1 MKQVTIGNRNVPA
14 IIQGCMRIGNLDT
27 KSLQN
32 LIEKQLESGVN
43 FWDHADIYG
52 GSTCETIFGEAL
64 HQIPGMRDKLIL
76 QSKCGI
82 RPGAFTCYDFSKAHI
97 IRSVETSLRR
107 LQTDR
112 LDYLLLHRPD
122 LLMEPEEVAE
132 AFDQL
137 ESQGK
142 VLHFGVSNH
151 TPSQIELLKTCV
163 KQPLEIN
170 QLQFSLAHTLLLD
183 APAYL
188 NTTDSHGISRDANVL
203 DYCRQNHIT
212 IQCYSPFQYGVFEG
226 TFIGNPDYAQL
237 NAVLTRLAKK
247 YDTTENGIA
256 VAWLLRHPAN
266 MQVVV
271 GTTNAARIPGIVKG
285 AEITLTREEWYELY
299 AAAGNKLP

>member
-1 MKQVTIGNRNVPA
+1 MKQVFVGKEKRPA
-14 IIQGCMRIGNLDT
+14 IIQGCMRIEQMT
-27 KSLQN
+27 VKEVQN
-32 LIEKQLESGVN
+32 LIEKQWDAGMN

-52 GSTCETIFGEAL
+52 KGSCEEIFGQAL
-64 HQIPGMRDKLIL
+64 HQMPGMREKLVI

-82 RPGAFTCYDFSKAHI
+82 RLGEYTRYDFSKEYI
-97 IRSVETSLRR
+97 INSVENSLKR
-107 LQTDR
+107 LQTDH

-122 LLMEPEEVAE
+122 ILMEPEEVAE

-137 ESQGK
+137 EKQGK

-151 TPSQIELLKTCV
+151 TPGQIALLQTCV
-163 KQPLEIN
+163 KQPLLIN

-188 NTTDSHGISRDANVL
+188 NTTDSHGIVRDAGVL
-203 DYCRQNHIT
+203 DYCRLHGIT

-226 TFIGNPDYAQL
+226 TFIGNPQYAAL
-237 NAVLTRLAKK
+237 NQVLTRLANK
-247 YDTTENGIA
+247 YEVTENGIA
-256 VAWLLRHPAN
+256 AAWILRHPAN

-271 GTTNAARIPGIVKG
+271 GTTNAARIPGIIKG
-285 AEITLTREEWYELY
+285 AEITLSREEWYELY

>member
-1 MKQVTIGNRNVPA
+1 MKQVTIGSRSVPA
-14 IIQGCMRIGNLDT
+14 IIQGCMRIGHLDT

-52 GSTCETIFGEAL
+52 GGTCETIFGEAL
-64 HQIPGMRDKLIL
+64 SQMPGIRDKLIR

-82 RPGAFTCYDFSKAHI
+82 RPGPFTCYDFSKEHI

-151 TPSQIELLKTCV
+151 TPNRASGNMCQTASGN
-163 KQPLEIN
+163 QPAAI
-170 QLQFSLAHTLLLD
+170 FSGTHPSAGC
-183 APAYL
+183 
-188 NTTDSHGISRDANVL
+188 SRISEHH
-203 DYCRQNHIT
+203 RQSR
-212 IQCYSPFQYGVFEG
+212 YFP
-226 TFIGNPDYAQL
+226 
-237 NAVLTRLAKK
+237 
-247 YDTTENGIA
+247 
-256 VAWLLRHPAN
+256 
-266 MQVVV
+266 
-271 GTTNAARIPGIVKG
+271 
-285 AEITLTREEWYELY
+285 
-299 AAAGNKLP
+299 

>member
-1 MKQVTIGNRNVPA
+1 MKQVTIGSRSVPA
-14 IIQGCMRIGNLDT
+14 IIQGCMRIGHLDT

-52 GSTCETIFGEAL
+52 GGTCETIFGEAL
-64 HQIPGMRDKLIL
+64 SQMPGMRDKLIL

-82 RPGAFTCYDFSKAHI
+82 RPGPFTCYDFSKEHI

-151 TPSQIELLKTCV
+151 TPSQIELLETCV

-203 DYCRQNHIT
+203 DYCRRNHIT
-212 IQCYSPFQYGVFEG
+212 IQCYSPFQYGVF
-226 TFIGNPDYAQL
+226 
-237 NAVLTRLAKK
+237 
-247 YDTTENGIA
+247 
-256 VAWLLRHPAN
+256 
-266 MQVVV
+266 
-271 GTTNAARIPGIVKG
+271 
-285 AEITLTREEWYELY
+285 
-299 AAAGNKLP
+299 

>member
-1 MKQVTIGNRNVPA
+1 M
-14 IIQGCMRIGNLDT
+14 
-27 KSLQN
+27 
-32 LIEKQLESGVN
+32 
-43 FWDHADIYG
+43 
-52 GSTCETIFGEAL
+52 
-64 HQIPGMRDKLIL
+64 PGMRDKLIL

-188 NTTDSHGISRDANVL
+188 NTTDWI
-203 DYCRQNHIT
+203 YI
-212 IQCYSPFQYGVFEG
+212 
-226 TFIGNPDYAQL
+226 
-237 NAVLTRLAKK
+237 K
-247 YDTTENGIA
+247 
-256 VAWLLRHPAN
+256 
-266 MQVVV
+266 
-271 GTTNAARIPGIVKG
+271 
-285 AEITLTREEWYELY
+285 
-299 AAAGNKLP
+299 